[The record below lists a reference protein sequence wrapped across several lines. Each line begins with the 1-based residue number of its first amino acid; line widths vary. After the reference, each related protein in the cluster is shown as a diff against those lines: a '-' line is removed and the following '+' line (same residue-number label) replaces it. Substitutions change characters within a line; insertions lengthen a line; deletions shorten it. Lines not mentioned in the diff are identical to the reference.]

1 MYSSNEFHSVKG
13 WVIAA
18 RNRTAPTHP
27 GIMTV
32 SLIESAIKTEHDK
45 NKKEEILNT
54 GRKPEVESIM
64 RRQRP
69 VSAKTNTSQN
79 SVRFAPTLE
88 ECSSDATFK
97 RSKRTMTPII

>member
-1 MYSSNEFHSVKG
+1 VKG

-18 RNRTAPTHP
+18 RNRTAPANP

-45 NKKEEILNT
+45 NNNEEILKT
-54 GRKPEVESIM
+54 TRKPEVESIM

-97 RSKRTMTPII
+97 RSRRAVTPLI